1 MLIAGSIGRIHLLRN
16 LFMERQ
22 LVVILPRRQPSPVIR
37 ERQERP
43 AGKASIHASFFL
55 MKLIVLGTPATL
67 KARLR
72 TS

>member
-55 MKLIVLGTPATL
+55 FL
-67 KARLR
+67 
-72 TS
+72 